1 MKRGLSLRPFLL
13 AGCLLAQALAPSTA
27 NSREEDK
34 AYPLEIRAISVNSQP
49 VSLAGN
55 RKLQL
60 GAQPRNVSFSFGS
73 SINSKVLR
81 MRYKLDGF
89 DDNWHEIPGDMSLV
103 VRFTDG
109 NLDQVGEATFRIAG
123 QTQGWTGQLD
133 TSPFVHRSERL
144 VVPAGAKT
152 LWVALSSAG
161 PPNTVGIYAITN
173 LVLRRLSPTNGAPDV
188 LVRWD
193 ADAKGEVVGADWVP
207 ADWVRSGLRPGMAK
221 TAMVGRG
228 HAFRAL
234 MLLDDDPTAHA
245 EWTTRKEAGPAVTP
259 GERIE
264 LAWDEASSIG
274 LAGPATVSYAELPAG
289 FYRFL
294 VNELSL
300 TGLPGEAEASL
311 AFEVPLSMWKTPW
324 FWGVVVL
331 LCLSSAAGTYRY
343 VAWQQVRR
351 ELARL
356 ESQRA
361 LEHER
366 LRIAQDI
373 HDDLGARVT
382 QISLLSGLAQSDPN
396 LPEKARGEFNAIS
409 SMARDLVSAL
419 YETVWAVNPENDNLD
434 ALGNYICQMV
444 DNLCD
449 KAQLPRR
456 LRVAELPRDIQVSSS
471 ARHNLILAVKEAVH
485 NVIKHARAS
494 EISVYVAMDGTVLT
508 IRVED
513 NGSGFSPGA
522 GHTGNGLANMERR
535 LKQIGGSC
543 LVKTQPKQGTTVIF
557 QASFN
562 GPEPQG

>member
-1 MKRGLSLRPFLL
+1 MKCGFSVRDFLA
-13 AGCLLAQALAPSTA
+13 AGCLTVLSVPAFATEGLGNIKS
-27 NSREEDK
+27 
-34 AYPLEIRAISVNSQP
+34 YPLEIRSMSVSGQP
-49 VSLAGN
+49 ISLAGN

-60 GAQPRNVSFSFGS
+60 EARPRNVSFSFGS
-73 SINSKVLR
+73 ATNSKVLR
-81 MRYKLDGF
+81 IRYKLDGF
-89 DDNWHEIPGDMSLV
+89 DENWREVPGDMSLV
-103 VRFTDG
+103 VRFIDA
-109 NLDQVGEATFRIAG
+109 NLDQVGETTFRMAG
-123 QTQGWTGQLD
+123 QTEGWTGQLD
-133 TSPFVHRSERL
+133 TSPFVHRSQVL
-144 VVPAGAKT
+144 VVPPGAKT

-161 PPNTVGIYAITN
+161 PPNTVGIYAVTN
-173 LVLRRLSPTNGAPDV
+173 LVLRRLSPSNGAPAV

-193 ADAKGEVVGADWVP
+193 ADAKGEVAGADWTPV
-207 ADWVRSGLRPGMAK
+207 AWVRSGLRPGMAK
-221 TAMVGRG
+221 TLMVGAG

-245 EWTTRKEAGPAVTP
+245 EWTTRKEAGPAVSP
-259 GERIE
+259 GERLE

-274 LAGPATVSYAELPAG
+274 LAGPADVSYAELPAG

-294 VNELSL
+294 INELSL
-300 TGLPGEAEASL
+300 TGVPGETEASL
-311 AFEVPLSMWKTPW
+311 AFEVPLSIWKTPW
-324 FWGVVVL
+324 FWGVVLL

-356 ESQRA
+356 ENQGA

-382 QISLLSGLAQSDPN
+382 QISLLSGLAQSDPD
-396 LPEKARGEFNAIS
+396 LPEKARREFNAIS

-456 LRVAELPRDIQVSSS
+456 LRLGELPRDIEVSSS
-471 ARHNLILAVKEAVH
+471 ARHNLILAVKESVH

-494 EISVYVAMDGTVLT
+494 EISVYVVMEGAVLT

-513 NGSGFSPGA
+513 NGDGFSPGA
-522 GHTGNGLANMERR
+522 RNMGNGLANMERR

-543 LVKTQPKQGTTVIF
+543 SVQSGPGQGTTVTF
-557 QASFN
+557 QANLVS
-562 GPEPQG
+562 PERRG